1 MLHGNYPLHQRMAR
15 LDPCIADIA
24 VPEGAKTLTVKL
36 EIYEENVDML
46 NHVRV
51 LEHKNH
57 NILQK
62 VGNRAK
68 KAVRRIKNASEGSKK
83 KGN

>member
-1 MLHGNYPLHQRMAR
+1 MPA
-15 LDPCIADIA
+15 
-24 VPEGAKTLTVKL
+24 GAKELTVKL
-36 EIYEENVDML
+36 EICKENVDML

-51 LEHKNH
+51 LEHQNRSL
-57 NILQK
+57 LQK

-68 KAVRRIKNASEGSKK
+68 KAVRRIKNASEGSGK